1 MISNST
7 SEYISKGNENRIEKI
22 VTLMLYSVIHNSSFI
37 LSVAKVMTVLILDKA
52 GFREEFYQG

>member
-1 MISNST
+1 
-7 SEYISKGNENRIEKI
+7 
-22 VTLMLYSVIHNSSFI
+22 MLCSVIHISSFI

>member
-7 SEYISKGNENRIEKI
+7 SEYIYKGNENGIEKI
-22 VTLMLYSVIHNSSFI
+22 ASLSCSVIHNSSFI
-37 LSVAKVMTVLILDKA
+37 SSVAKVMTVLILDKA

>member
-1 MISNST
+1 MLKLKLQ
-7 SEYISKGNENRIEKI
+7 YFGNLMWRADSFEK
-22 VTLMLYSVIHNSSFI
+22 TLMLYSVIHNSSFI